1 MEEKL
6 NEWLNPI
13 WGRNITE
20 EELANWQDYTRSVWY
35 KVDMITLNDDEK
47 SVALR
52 YFIGV
57 QD

>member
-1 MEEKL
+1 MEQKL

-13 WGRNITE
+13 WGRNVTE
-20 EELANWQDYTRSVWY
+20 EEVQNWIDYTRSVWY
-35 KVDMITLNDDEK
+35 QVDMITLNDDEK
-47 SVALR
+47 TVALR